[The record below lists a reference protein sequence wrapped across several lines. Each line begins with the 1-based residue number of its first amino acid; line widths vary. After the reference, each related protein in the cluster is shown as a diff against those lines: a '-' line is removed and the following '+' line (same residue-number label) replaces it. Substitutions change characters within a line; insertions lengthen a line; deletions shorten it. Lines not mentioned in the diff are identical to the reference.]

1 MRYSLRNKQKIAA
14 AYSEGYLNKHIIAS
28 LDKYSSFGFRLQQIT
43 DDAMQEFLKTSNGA
57 EYPLLRVNDVAD
69 EEAIIEVAI
78 VGQQYDVLKLAFLG
92 RERVKS

>member
-14 AYSEGYLNKHIIAS
+14 AYSEEYLNKHIVAS
-28 LDKYSSFGFRLQQIT
+28 LDKYFTQSDEQIT
-43 DDAMQEFLKTSNGA
+43 DDAMQEFLKTANGA

-69 EEAIIEVAI
+69 EKAMIEVAV

-92 RERVKS
+92 RVKV

>member
-14 AYSEGYLNKHIIAS
+14 AYSEDYLNKHIIAS
-28 LDKYSSFGFRLQQIT
+28 LDKYFTQSDEQIT
-43 DDAMQEFLKTSNGA
+43 DDAMQEFLKTANGA

-69 EEAIIEVAI
+69 EKAMIEVAV

-92 RERVKS
+92 RVKV

>member
-14 AYSEGYLNKHIIAS
+14 VYSEDYLNKHIVAS
-28 LDKYSSFGFRLQQIT
+28 LDRYFTKSDEKIT
-43 DDAMQEFLKTSNGA
+43 DDAMQEFLKTANGA

-69 EEAIIEVAI
+69 EKAMIEVAV

-92 RERVKS
+92 RVKV

>member
-14 AYSEGYLNKHIIAS
+14 TYSEGYLNKHIIAS
-28 LDKYSSFGFRLQQIT
+28 LDKYFTQSDEQIT

>member
-14 AYSEGYLNKHIIAS
+14 AYSEDYLNKHIIAS
-28 LDKYSSFGFRLQQIT
+28 LDKYFTQSDEQIT
-43 DDAMQEFLKTSNGA
+43 DDAMQEFYTTSNGS

-69 EEAIIEVAI
+69 ENSMIEVAI

-92 RERVKS
+92 RVKG

>member
-14 AYSEGYLNKHIIAS
+14 AYSEDYLNKHIIAS
-28 LDKYSSFGFRLQQIT
+28 LDKYFAQSDEQIT
-43 DDAMQEFLKTSNGA
+43 DDAMQEFLKTANGA

-69 EEAIIEVAI
+69 EKAMIEVAV

-92 RERVKS
+92 RVKV